1 MFGISY
7 LRHGLNPLQIHK
19 HIRENQRMCGA
30 PSCTGGFGARFYLP
44 NSLKSCSAVYR
55 NWARLRIS
63 RSSLALPALEN
74 SPDFNRARTPA
85 IACSWFVISARS
97 CSLVNIVRTY
107 EVRLPE
113 GGAAVSAACMCAC
126 LMPTTVKVV
135 TELRGMLRDR
145 RNSLIDEIAKD
156 NENDQSN
163 HRVTLLC
170 VLYLH

>member
-1 MFGISY
+1 VVTKTALCSGANC
-7 LRHGLNPLQIHK
+7 LRHGLNRLQIHK
-19 HIRENQRMCGA
+19 HIRENQRICGA

-113 GGAAVSAACMCAC
+113 GGAAVSAAYYVRV
-126 LMPTTVKVV
+126 P
-135 TELRGMLRDR
+135 DR
-145 RNSLIDEIAKD
+145 PPHSMSSLNCEVCYVIDEIA
-156 NENDQSN
+156 
-163 HRVTLLC
+163 
-170 VLYLH
+170 